1 MITNFEILT
10 ENQHVLIS
18 QVILRVGPNG
28 CENQILRHKISNPRI
43 SERPIWSIISIEKF
57 IWVLIFLHISHFE
70 QNFSIWTSNFQIF
83 RKNVFCAKSNPKHFR
98 GLLRSWINQD
108 QCEKH
113 KKPSKNELFWPF
125 WTQRLWRAELEA
137 TWWRRMLQ
145 VMQSRSRAS
154 QAWMQWVL
162 IHLIQVKVHIC
173 VP

>member
-1 MITNFEILT
+1 MT

-28 CENQILRHKISNPRI
+28 CENQILHHKISNPRI

-83 RKNVFCAKSNPKHFR
+83 RKNVFYAKSNPKHFW

-108 QCEKH
+108 QCEKYE
-113 KKPSKNELFWPF
+113 KLSEMSYFDLFEPSDFGEPNWRQHGEEGCYKWCRVDQELVKHECNE
-125 WTQRLWRAELEA
+125 
-137 TWWRRMLQ
+137 
-145 VMQSRSRAS
+145 S
-154 QAWMQWVL
+154 
-162 IHLIQVKVHIC
+162 
-173 VP
+173 

>member
-18 QVILRVGPNG
+18 QVILRVGTNG
-28 CENQILRHKISNPRI
+28 CENQILRPKISNPRI

-83 RKNVFCAKSNPKHFR
+83 RENVFCAKSNPKHFR
-98 GLLRSWINQD
+98 GILRSWINQD

-113 KKPSKNELFWPF
+113 KKTIKKWAILTYLNPATLESWIGGNTVKKDA
-125 WTQRLWRAELEA
+125 TSDAE
-137 TWWRRMLQ
+137 
-145 VMQSRSRAS
+145 SIKS
-154 QAWMQWVL
+154 
-162 IHLIQVKVHIC
+162 
-173 VP
+173 